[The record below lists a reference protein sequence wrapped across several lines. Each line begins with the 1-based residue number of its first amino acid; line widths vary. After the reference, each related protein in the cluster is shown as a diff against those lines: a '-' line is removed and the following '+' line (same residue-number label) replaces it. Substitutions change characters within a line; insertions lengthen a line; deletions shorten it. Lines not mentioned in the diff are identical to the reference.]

1 MLDINFIR
9 ENKADVE
16 RAIKEK
22 RYKVSL
28 DELLK
33 LDDERR
39 ELLKKVEDLRR
50 EKNSIASEIKGIKGK
65 ME

>member
-9 ENKADVE
+9 EHKADVE
-16 RAIKEK
+16 RAIKER

-28 DELLK
+28 DELFK

-39 ELLKKVEDLRR
+39 EVLKKV
-50 EKNSIASEIKGIKGK
+50 
-65 ME
+65 